1 MKKLSFTCMFLIS
14 LIIASNIFSPA
25 SFVLAKD
32 KIKKAPPSNYLPF
45 HSYNPISDHSDTR
58 QDSSIILP
66 FSSSGLTADLTS
78 TFSNIINMQIFTGLN
93 K

>member
-14 LIIASNIFSPA
+14 LIIALSIFSPA

-32 KIKKAPPSNYLPF
+32 KIKKASPSNYLPLD
-45 HSYNPISDHSDTR
+45 SYNPIADHSNTR
-58 QDSSIILP
+58 QDPSIILP
-66 FSSSGLTADLTS
+66 FSSSGLTTDLTS
-78 TFSNIINMQIFTGLN
+78 SFSNIINMQIFTGLN